1 MPRFTFDTPKGE
13 RAVRAPDEA
22 TARAYLE
29 SLINH
34 PDPNKRDDQPY
45 TSSQLARLRR
55 EREAR
60 AALLTLRAEQ

>member
-1 MPRFTFDTPKGE
+1 MPRFTFNTPKGE
-13 RAVRAPDEA
+13 RAVWATDEA

-34 PDPNKRDDQPY
+34 PHPDKRDDQPF
-45 TSSQLARLRR
+45 TSSQLARIQR